1 LVQLDFNRT
10 HIHLLRIV
18 REFLSD
24 PRELVS
30 GPS

>member
-18 REFLSD
+18 RELLSH